1 MDALSEAC
9 AVAPT
14 PSHPAPGAIV
24 RDLGRRAYEPVWRA
38 MQAFTD
44 ARGADTPD
52 ELWLV
57 EHDPVFTLGQ
67 AGKPEHV
74 LMPGESP
81 VIHVDRG
88 GQVTYHGPG
97 QIVLYP
103 LLDLRRLKVGV
114 KDYVCKVEQSMI
126 DTLADWNIEA
136 VRREGAPGVYVG
148 DAKIGALG
156 IRVRHGC
163 TFHGLAFNIAMD
175 LEPFRRLNPCGYAG
189 LAVTSMADLGGPSS
203 LDTVKARLIEHVAR
217 QFGLT
222 VSTDPAPP
230 AQLA

>member
-1 MDALSEAC
+1 MSL
-9 AVAPT
+9 
-14 PSHPAPGAIV
+14 PAAHV

-44 ARGADTPD
+44 ARTEATAD

-57 EHDPVFTLGQ
+57 EHEPVFTLGQ

-74 LMPGESP
+74 LMPGDIP
-81 VIHVDRG
+81 VLHVDRG

-114 KDYVCKVEQSMI
+114 KDYVCKVEQAMI

-136 VRREGAPGVYVG
+136 VRRAGAPGVYVG

-175 LEPFRRLNPCGYAG
+175 LEPFRRINPCGYAG
-189 LAVTSMADLGGPSS
+189 LQVTSLADLGGPSG
-203 LDTVKARLIEHVAR
+203 LEVVKPALVAHVAR
-217 QFGLT
+217 QFGLRT
-222 VSTDPAPP
+222 IEVADQPGFVVTGPP
-230 AQLA
+230 LAEA

>member
-1 MDALSEAC
+1 MSGAC
-9 AVAPT
+9 AAAAPRAAAV
-14 PSHPAPGAIV
+14 PPAHV
-24 RDLGRRAYEPVWRA
+24 RDLGRQPYEPVWRA

-44 ARGADTPD
+44 ARDEATPD

-57 EHDPVFTLGQ
+57 EHEPVFTLGQ

-74 LMPGESP
+74 LMPGDIP
-81 VIHVDRG
+81 VLHVDRG

-114 KDYVCKVEQSMI
+114 KDYVCKVEQAMI

-136 VRREGAPGVYVG
+136 VRRAGAPGVYVG

-175 LEPFRRLNPCGYAG
+175 LEPFRRINPCGYAG
-189 LAVTSMADLGGPSS
+189 LQVTSLADLGGPSGP
-203 LDTVKARLIEHVAR
+203 DGVKPRLVEHLARLFALE
-217 QFGLT
+217 T
-222 VSTDPAPP
+222 VPAPP
-230 AQLA
+230 PALG